1 MPAAAWLLVRAAAT
15 SVPRDGTHRAEPR
28 PAAFDAECT
37 PPLSEVELVVDRFVG
52 IPTSEQ
58 RNRPLRSP
66 KWKRASTIVE
76 GEFHSPRFFVGKP
89 ILFLTLVPSL
99 GYHRCSS
106 FGRDPIEPRK
116 LRQPNPP
123 TGQVGRGLRSERTA
137 VREEMSVDPRRLDGT
152 QGVELHPRGRD
163 AERPER
169 VIHLTLFSRTV
180 LYVATGKRS

>member
-1 MPAAAWLLVRAAAT
+1 ML
-15 SVPRDGTHRAEPR
+15 
-28 PAAFDAECT
+28 
-37 PPLSEVELVVDRFVG
+37 DRFVG

-66 KWKRASTIVE
+66 KWKSASTIVE
-76 GEFHSPRFFVGKP
+76 SEFHSPRFFLENP
-89 ILFLTLVPSL
+89 ILFLTLVAAF

-137 VREEMSVDPRRLDGT
+137 VRGRMSVDPQRLDGT
-152 QGVELHPRGRD
+152 QGTELHPRGCD

-169 VIHLTLFSRTV
+169 VIRLTPFPRSV